1 MCVRDVQ
8 LWSAEKGLF
17 YSDAAAGEKCDD
29 EEVNTDHTQRCDDE
43 L

>member
-8 LWSAEKGLF
+8 LWSAEKELF
-17 YSDAAAGEKCDD
+17 YSDAAAGEKRDD
-29 EEVNTDHTQRCDDE
+29 EEANADHTQRCEDK